1 MPRDIDI
8 VIEKVRSRHP
18 AIVVEQLKVIHPGS
32 DDEGLWFF
40 RLPPEKKEIQVESS
54 TGAAPFL
61 IEGDAAP
68 IRGASVDQTAAEVLT
83 FFGKEEAN
91 QPSQPTPPRRRG

>member
-8 VIEKVRSRHP
+8 VIEKVRSKHP
-18 AIVVEQLKVIHPGS
+18 AIVVVQLKVAHPKA
-32 DDEGLWFF
+32 DDAGLWFF
-40 RLPPEKKEIQVESS
+40 RLPPDKKEIQVESS
-54 TGAAPFL
+54 TGSAPFL
-61 IEGDAAP
+61 IEGDADP
-68 IRGASVDQTAAEVLT
+68 IRGASVDQTAAEVVS

>member
-8 VIEKVRSRHP
+8 VIEKVRSKHP
-18 AIVVEQLKVIHPGS
+18 AIVVEQLRVAHPNV
-32 DDEGLWFF
+32 DDDGIWFF
-40 RLPPEKKEIQVESS
+40 RLPPDKKEIQVESS
-54 TGAAPFL
+54 MGTAPFV
-61 IEGDAAP
+61 IEGDTAP
-68 IRGASVDQTAAEVLT
+68 VRGASVDQTAAEVLA